1 MIFPEFFP
9 EDRKKELAEKKVFD
23 QLKRISDTYDV
34 FYSRKFISSGVGKKP
49 EYEVDFIIAIPEKAI
64 ICLEVK
70 GGLINY
76 SGADDRWSQNGREMH
91 KRPDNQASSA
101 SHALVKGFKD
111 LIGDMAIGW
120 GLCFPDG
127 DLQSKPL
134 PTSIDSN
141 QIIDQLSLLHID
153 KALEYLFDFVKQQNS
168 NRQGAKRWMYTK
180 FRTALLR
187 DIGFVQVLSTRVKY
201 NERSF
206 IELTNT
212 QITVFNRL
220 KGNKNIITTG
230 PAGSGKTIIAK
241 TLAQDLL
248 VNNKKVLF
256 LCFNRTLANKIRYD
270 FDRNETRIDVATFH
284 SYARKIID
292 TYDASWWKDNSS
304 SEDFWELD
312 VPVKLEECLPFYQ
325 DKFDAIII
333 DEGQDFK
340 ELWFE
345 LIFSLGNNDC
355 SKHIFMD
362 EMQDIFGHFTKIPN
376 EENFMKYN
384 LPENCRNTKTI
395 VRYLS
400 EVISKNIK
408 TFPNSPEGE
417 AIVVKS
423 FINQIE
429 QQKYVLDEIKSLTRD
444 QGISSEQILI
454 ILNSSKAESCLG
466 ATTNAGKLE
475 IKALD
480 NKGRFQR
487 DAVNY
492 TTISTFKGLEAD
504 IVFIVDAD
512 KIPLEQ
518 KHEKLYTEASR
529 ARHKLYVLDC
539 LNVNSN

>member
-1 MIFPEFFP
+1 MIYPEFFP
-9 EDRKKELAEKKVFD
+9 IDRKNEFAENKVFD
-23 QLKRISDTYDV
+23 QLKRISDKYDI
-34 FYSRKFISSGVGKKP
+34 FYSRKFITDGIGKKP

-70 GGLINY
+70 GGSINY
-76 SGADDRWSQNGREMH
+76 SGSKDEWSQNGRVMS
-91 KRPDNQASSA
+91 KRPDSQASSA
-101 SHALVKGFKD
+101 THALIKGFSD

-127 DLQSKPL
+127 DLGSKAL

-141 QIIDQLSLLHID
+141 QIIDQLGVLHID
-153 KALEYLFDFVKQQNS
+153 KALEYLFDFVKKQNS
-168 NRQGAKRWMYTK
+168 HREGARRWMYNK
-180 FRTALLR
+180 FKTQLLR

-201 NERSF
+201 NERNF

-212 QITVFNRL
+212 QINVFNRL

-241 TLAQDLL
+241 TLAQGFIKDG
-248 VNNKKVLF
+248 KRVLF
-256 LCFNRTLANKIRYD
+256 LCFNRTLANKIRYE
-270 FDRNETRIDVATFH
+270 FDRNETGIEVATFH

-292 TYDASWWKDNSS
+292 LYDTLWWKDNSS
-304 SEDFWELD
+304 SDDFWELD

-340 ELWFE
+340 EFWFE

-355 SKHIFMD
+355 SKYIFMD
-362 EMQDIFGHFTKIPN
+362 QMQDIFGHYTKIPN
-376 EENFMKYN
+376 EDTFIKYN

-395 VRYLS
+395 VNYLS
-400 EVISKNIK
+400 EVVSKNIE
-408 TFPNSPEGE
+408 TFGNSPEGE
-417 AIVVKS
+417 EVVIKS
-423 FINQIE
+423 FKNHTE
-429 QQKYVLDEIKSLTRD
+429 QQKYLLDEIKSLTIE
-444 QGISSEQILI
+444 QGISAEQILVL
-454 ILNSSKAESCLG
+454 LNSSKSDSCIG
-466 ATTNAGKLE
+466 ATTKAGKLE

-480 NKGRFQR
+480 NKGRFQK

-492 TTISTFKGLEAD
+492 TTINTFKGLEAD
-504 IVFIVDAD
+504 IVFIVDTD
-512 KIPLEQ
+512 KIPLKQ

-529 ARHKLYVLDC
+529 ARHKLYVLS
-539 LNVNSN
+539 V

>member
-1 MIFPEFFP
+1 MIYPEFFP
-9 EDRKKELAEKKVFD
+9 EDRENEIAEKKVFE
-23 QLKRISDTYDV
+23 QLKRISDTYDI
-34 FYSRKFISSGVGKKP
+34 FYSRKFITDGIGKKP

-70 GGLINY
+70 GGIINY
-76 SGADDRWSQNGREMH
+76 SGTKDEWTQNSRLMS
-91 KRPDNQASSA
+91 KRPDSQASSA
-101 SHALVKGFKD
+101 THALIKGFSG

-127 DLQSKPL
+127 DLGSKAL

-141 QIIDQLSLLHID
+141 QIIDQLGVLHID
-153 KALEYLFDFVKQQNS
+153 KALEFLFNFVKKQNS
-168 NRQGAKRWMYTK
+168 HRQGARRWMYNK
-180 FRTALLR
+180 FKTELLR

-201 NERSF
+201 NERNF

-212 QITVFNRL
+212 QISVFNRL

-241 TLAQDLL
+241 TLAKDLL
-248 VNNKKVLF
+248 KSNQKVLF

-270 FDRNETRIDVATFH
+270 FDRNETGIEVATFH
-284 SYARKIID
+284 SFARKIID
-292 TYDASWWKDNSS
+292 LYDTSWWKENNS

-345 LIFSLGNNDC
+345 LIFSLGNKDA
-355 SKHIFMD
+355 SKHVFMD
-362 EMQDIFGHFTKIPN
+362 QMQDIFGHYTKIPN
-376 EENFMKYN
+376 EDSFIKYN

-395 VRYLS
+395 VHYLS
-400 EVISKNIK
+400 QAISKDIK
-408 TFPNSPEGE
+408 TFDKSPEGE
-417 AIVVKS
+417 EVVLKS
-423 FINQIE
+423 FKNQTE
-429 QQKYVLDEIKSLTRD
+429 QQKYVLDEIKSLTRE
-444 QGISSEQILI
+444 QGISPEQILVL
-454 ILNSSKAESCLG
+454 LNSSKAESCLG
-466 ATTNAGKLE
+466 ATTKAGKLE

-492 TTISTFKGLEAD
+492 TTINTFKGLEAD

-529 ARHKLYVLDC
+529 ARHKLYVF
-539 LNVNSN
+539 NSIR

>member
-1 MIFPEFFP
+1 MIYPEFFP
-9 EDRKKELAEKKVFD
+9 IDRKNEFAENKVFD
-23 QLKRISDTYDV
+23 QLKRISDKYDI
-34 FYSRKFISSGVGKKP
+34 FYSRKFITDGIGKKP

-70 GGLINY
+70 GGSINY
-76 SGADDRWSQNGREMH
+76 SGSKDEWSQNGRVMS
-91 KRPDNQASSA
+91 KRPDSQASSA
-101 SHALVKGFKD
+101 THALIKGFSD

-127 DLQSKPL
+127 DLGSKAL

-141 QIIDQLSLLHID
+141 QIIDQLGVLHID
-153 KALEYLFDFVKQQNS
+153 KALEYLFDFVKKQNS
-168 NRQGAKRWMYTK
+168 HREGARRWMYNK
-180 FRTALLR
+180 FKTQLLR

-201 NERSF
+201 NERNF

-212 QITVFNRL
+212 QINVFNRL

-241 TLAQDLL
+241 TLAQGFIKDG
-248 VNNKKVLF
+248 KRVLF
-256 LCFNRTLANKIRYD
+256 LCFNRTLANKIRYE
-270 FDRNETRIDVATFH
+270 FDRNETGIEVATFH

-292 TYDASWWKDNSS
+292 LYDTLWWKDNSS
-304 SEDFWELD
+304 SDDFWELD

-340 ELWFE
+340 EFWFE

-355 SKHIFMD
+355 SKYIFMD
-362 EMQDIFGHFTKIPN
+362 QMQDIFGHYTKIPN
-376 EENFMKYN
+376 EDTFIKYN

-395 VRYLS
+395 VNYLS
-400 EVISKNIK
+400 EVVSKNIE
-408 TFPNSPEGE
+408 TFGNSPEGE
-417 AIVVKS
+417 EVVIKS
-423 FINQIE
+423 FKNQTE
-429 QQKYVLDEIKSLTRD
+429 QQTYVLDEIKSLTRE
-444 QGISSEQILI
+444 QGISPEQILVL
-454 ILNSSKAESCLG
+454 LNSSKADSCLG
-466 ATTNAGKLE
+466 ATTKAGKLE

-480 NKGRFQR
+480 NKGRFQK

-492 TTISTFKGLEAD
+492 TTINTFKGLEAD
-504 IVFIVDAD
+504 IVFIVDAH
-512 KIPLEQ
+512 KISLKQ

-529 ARHKLYVLDC
+529 ARHKLYVLA
-539 LNVNSN
+539 S

>member
-1 MIFPEFFP
+1 MIYPEFFP
-9 EDRKKELAEKKVFD
+9 EDRTNEIAEKKVFE
-23 QLKRISDTYDV
+23 QLKRISDNYDI
-34 FYSRKFISSGVGKKP
+34 FYSRKFITDGIGKKP
-49 EYEVDFIIAIPEKAI
+49 EYEVDFIITIPEKAI

-70 GGLINY
+70 GGIINY
-76 SGADDRWSQNGREMH
+76 SGSKDQWTQNSKVMS
-91 KRPDNQASSA
+91 KRPDSQASSA
-101 SHALVKGFKD
+101 SHALIKGFSG

-127 DLQSKPL
+127 DLSSKAL
-134 PTSIDSN
+134 PASIDSN
-141 QIIDQLSLLHID
+141 QIIDQLGVLHID
-153 KALEYLFDFVKQQNS
+153 KALEFLFDFVKKQNS
-168 NRQGAKRWMYTK
+168 HRLGARRWMYNK
-180 FRTALLR
+180 FKTELLR

-201 NERSF
+201 NERNF

-212 QITVFNRL
+212 QISVFNRL

-241 TLAQDLL
+241 TLAQDFI
-248 VNNKKVLF
+248 KEEKRVLF
-256 LCFNRTLANKIRYD
+256 LCFNRTLANKIRYE
-270 FDRNETRIDVATFH
+270 FDRDEILIEVATFH

-292 TYDASWWKDNSS
+292 LYDARWWKDNSS

-325 DKFDAIII
+325 NTFDAIII

-345 LIFSLGNNDC
+345 LIFSLGIQD
-355 SKHIFMD
+355 SGKYIFMD

-376 EENFMKYN
+376 EETFIQYN

-395 VRYLS
+395 VNYLS
-400 EVISKNIK
+400 EAIAQNIK
-408 TFPNSPEGE
+408 SFPNSPEGE
-417 AIVVKS
+417 AVVIKS
-423 FINQIE
+423 FTNQLE
-429 QQKYVLDEIKSLTRD
+429 QQKFLLDEIKALVRE
-444 QGISSEQILI
+444 QGINAEQILVL
-454 ILNSSKAESCLG
+454 LNSSKADSCLG
-466 ATTNAGKLE
+466 TTTKAGKLE

-492 TTISTFKGLEAD
+492 TTINTFKGLEAD
-504 IVFIVDAD
+504 IVFILDTD
-512 KIPLEQ
+512 KIPLKQ

-529 ARHKLYVLDC
+529 ARHKLYVL
-539 LNVNSN
+539 N

>member
-1 MIFPEFFP
+1 MIYPEFFP
-9 EDRKKELAEKKVFD
+9 EDRKNEFAEKKVFE
-23 QLKRISDTYDV
+23 QLKRISDKYDI
-34 FYSRKFISSGVGKKP
+34 FYSRKFITDGIGKKP

-70 GGLINY
+70 GGVINY
-76 SGADDRWSQNGREMH
+76 SGAKDEWSQNGRVMG
-91 KRPDNQASSA
+91 KRPDSQASSA
-101 SHALVKGFKD
+101 THALVKGFSE
-111 LIGDMAIGW
+111 LIRDMAVGW

-127 DLQSKPL
+127 DLGSKAL

-141 QIIDQLSLLHID
+141 QIIDQLGILHAD
-153 KALEYLFDFVKQQNS
+153 KALEYLFDFIKKQNS
-168 NRQGAKRWMYTK
+168 NRQGAKRWMYNK
-180 FRTALLR
+180 FKTQLLR

-220 KGNKNIITTG
+220 KANKNIITTG

-248 VNNKKVLF
+248 DKDLRVLF

-270 FDRNETRIDVATFH
+270 FDRNETRIEVATFH
-284 SYARKIID
+284 SFARKIID
-292 TYDASWWKDNSS
+292 TYDINWWKENST

-312 VPVKLEECLPFYQ
+312 VPVKLEECLPFYE
-325 DKFDAIII
+325 DTFDAIII

-355 SKHIFMD
+355 SKHVFMD
-362 EMQDIFGHFTKIPN
+362 EMQDIFGHYTKIPN
-376 EENFMKYN
+376 DDTFIKYN

-395 VRYLS
+395 VNYLS
-400 EVISKNIK
+400 EVVSKNIE
-408 TFPNSPEGE
+408 TFDDSPEGE
-417 AIVVKS
+417 PVVIKS
-423 FINQIE
+423 FKNQTE
-429 QQKYVLDEIKSLTRD
+429 QQKYLLDEIKSLTIE
-444 QGISSEQILI
+444 QGISAEQILVL
-454 ILNSSKAESCLG
+454 LNSSKAESCLG
-466 ATTNAGKLE
+466 ATTKAGKLE

-487 DAVNY
+487 DAINY
-492 TTISTFKGLEAD
+492 TSINTFKGLEAD
-504 IVFIVDAD
+504 IVFVVDVD

-529 ARHKLYVLDC
+529 AKHKLYVLS
-539 LNVNSN
+539 V

>member
-9 EDRKKELAEKKVFD
+9 EDRKNEFAEKKVFD

-91 KRPDNQASSA
+91 KRPDIQASSA
-101 SHALVKGFKD
+101 SHALIKGFKD

-212 QITVFNRL
+212 QITLFNRL

-248 VNNKKVLF
+248 VNNKKILF

-292 TYDASWWKDNSS
+292 TYDASWWKDNST

-312 VPVKLEECLPFYQ
+312 VPVKLEECLPFYHE
-325 DKFDAIII
+325 KFDAIII

-345 LIFSLGNNDC
+345 LIFSLGTYRS

-362 EMQDIFGHFTKIPN
+362 QMQDIFGHYTKIPN
-376 EENFMKYN
+376 EDTFIKYN

-395 VRYLS
+395 VNYLS
-400 EVISKNIK
+400 EVVSKNIK
-408 TFPNSPEGE
+408 TFDNSPEGE
-417 AIVVKS
+417 GVVIKS
-423 FINQIE
+423 FKNQTE
-429 QQKYVLDEIKSLTRD
+429 QQKYVLDEIKSMTKEH
-444 QGISSEQILI
+444 GISPEQILVL
-454 ILNSSKAESCLG
+454 LNSSKADSCLG
-466 ATTNAGKLE
+466 ATSKAGKLE

-487 DAVNY
+487 DAVSY
-492 TTISTFKGLEAD
+492 STISTFKGLEAD

-518 KHEKLYTEASR
+518 KNEKLYTEASR
-529 ARHKLYVLDC
+529 ARHKLYVMGC
-539 LNVNSN
+539 

>member
-1 MIFPEFFP
+1 MIYPEFFP
-9 EDRKKELAEKKVFD
+9 EDRKNEIAEKKVFD
-23 QLKRISDTYDV
+23 QLKRISDSYDI
-34 FYSRKFISSGVGKKP
+34 FYSRKFVTDGVGKKP

-70 GGLINY
+70 GGVINY
-76 SGADDRWSQNGREMH
+76 SGARDEWTQNSRIMS
-91 KRPDNQASSA
+91 KRPDSQASSA
-101 SHALVKGFKD
+101 SHALIRGFSE

-127 DLQSKPL
+127 DLSSKAL

-141 QIIDQLSLLHID
+141 QIIDQLGVLHID
-153 KALEYLFDFVKQQNS
+153 KALEYLFDFVKKQNS
-168 NRQGAKRWMYTK
+168 HRQGARRWMYNK
-180 FRTALLR
+180 FKTQLLR

-201 NERSF
+201 NERNF

-212 QITVFNRL
+212 QINVFNRL

-241 TLAQDLL
+241 TLAKDLL
-248 VNNKKVLF
+248 DNNQKVLF

-270 FDRNETRIDVATFH
+270 FDRNETGIEVATFH
-284 SYARKIID
+284 SFARKIID
-292 TYDASWWKDNSS
+292 TYNTAWWKENST

-325 DKFDAIII
+325 AKFDAIII

-345 LIFSLGNNDC
+345 LIFSLGKKGS

-362 EMQDIFGHFTKIPN
+362 QMQDIFGHYTKIPS
-376 EENFMKYN
+376 EESFIKYN

-395 VRYLS
+395 VNYLS
-400 EVISKNIK
+400 EVVSKNIE
-408 TFPNSPEGE
+408 TFDNSPEGE
-417 AIVVKS
+417 EVVIKS
-423 FINQIE
+423 FKNQTE
-429 QQKYVLDEIKSLTRD
+429 QQTYLLDEIKSLTRE
-444 QGISSEQILI
+444 QGISPEQILVL
-454 ILNSSKAESCLG
+454 LNSSKADSCLG
-466 ATTNAGKLE
+466 ATIKAGKLE

-492 TTISTFKGLEAD
+492 TTINTFKGLEAD
-504 IVFIVDAD
+504 IVFIVDTD
-512 KIPLEQ
+512 KIPLKQ

-529 ARHKLYVLDC
+529 ARHKLYVLS
-539 LNVNSN
+539 V